1 VTRILVAGF
10 VVALVMTLLPGYA
23 LAQESAPQDIEYVEG
38 EVEEEMVGGLRL
50 AKGKHGRKM
59 WRTNYWVN
67 SLEGDKAKIFDSY
80 GMPSSRYREEAM
92 GRVEETWTYLEQ
104 GLEIVF
110 HGDKIVRT
118 KTLFPTRGPNPGY

>member
-1 VTRILVAGF
+1 VTRVLVAGI
-10 VVALVMTLLPGYA
+10 VVALMMTLLPAYA
-23 LAQESAPQDIEYVEG
+23 LAQESAPQDTEYVEG

-50 AKGKHGRKM
+50 TKGKHGRKM

-67 SLEGDKAKIFDSY
+67 SLTGDKAKVFDSY
-80 GMPSSRYREEAM
+80 GMPSSRYREETM

-110 HGDKIVRT
+110 SGDNIART
-118 KTLFPTRGPNPGY
+118 KRSFPTRGPDPGY

>member
-10 VVALVMTLLPGYA
+10 VVALVMTLLPGYG
-23 LAQESAPQDIEYVEG
+23 LAQESTPQDIEYVEG

-80 GMPSSRYREEAM
+80 GMPSSRYREETM